1 MKCAVHTR
9 VARSLLTMLLAG
21 LTTQPSL
28 AQGPSRTLLRNARLV
43 VTMEPRLGNG
53 ALGLIAN
60 GDVFLE
66 GDRIAAVGQGLDGSG
81 ARTIDATGKIVLPGF
96 VDVHNHLWQSLI
108 RGCGTSLAVGD
119 WLRTC
124 VFPVG
129 RLNVTEPEAYAV
141 VRLSTLDLLSAGVTT
156 VVDWSHAFSPDFA
169 RGNIQALLDSGL
181 RFAFAYRGRL
191 EHVDDIRRI
200 KRDLIDPHPRASFQM
215 GGVHPTIDEEVAKT
229 LRHMSELA
237 HEMNVKLHV
246 HLLEGE
252 HDRAQ
257 EPIRAL
263 DRAGALGPMLI
274 GAHAVHMTDEE
285 IRLLASRGVRLA
297 HCPLSNMR
305 LASGVMRLG
314 AIHAQG
320 IRVGLG
326 LDGGANDTSD
336 MFNNMRAAV
345 GIQRALTHNPTVYP
359 TVAAVLQLATIGGAE
374 VLDMAAQIGS
384 LAPGKKAD
392 VIVLDPHTLNFAPLL
407 DEESQVVFNAQPS
420 NVEWVFVD
428 GRALKERGK
437 LVGVNAA
444 AVIADANRVAQRVRV
459 ALSR

>member
-1 MKCAVHTR
+1 MWR
-9 VARSLLTMLLAG
+9 AR
-21 LTTQPSL
+21 LTTQPGL
-28 AQGPSRTLLRNARLV
+28 AQGPSRTLIRHANLIM
-43 VTMEPRLGNG
+43 TMEPRLGDG

-60 GDVFLE
+60 GDVLIE

-119 WLRTC
+119 WLQTC

-129 RLNVTEPEAYAV
+129 RLHVTEPEAYAV

-169 RGNIQALLDSGL
+169 RGNLQALLDSGL
-181 RFAFAYRGRL
+181 RFAFAYRGRV
-191 EHVDDIRRI
+191 EHVEDMRAL
-200 KRDLIDPHPRASFQM
+200 KRDLIDPHPRASFQIA
-215 GGVHPTIDEEVAKT
+215 GVHPTMAEAVVTT
-229 LRHMSELA
+229 LRGMAELA
-237 HEMNVKLHV
+237 RELRVKLHV

-252 HDRAQ
+252 HDRQ
-257 EPIRAL
+257 DEPLRAL
-263 DRAGALGPMLI
+263 DLAGALDPMLI
-274 GAHAVHMTDEE
+274 GAHAVHVTDDE
-285 IRLLASRGVRLA
+285 IALLASRGVRLA

-305 LASGVMRLG
+305 LASGIMRLG
-314 AIHAQG
+314 AIRARG

-336 MFNNMRAAV
+336 MFNTMRAAV
-345 GIQRALTHNPTVYP
+345 GLQRAVTHNPSVYP
-359 TVAAVLQLATIGGAE
+359 TVAAALQLATIGGAE
-374 VLDMAAQIGS
+374 VLEMAAEIGS

-392 VIVLDPHTLNFAPLL
+392 VIVLDPDALNFAPRV
-407 DEESQVVFNAQPS
+407 DEVSQVVFNAQPS

-428 GRALKERGK
+428 GRVLKERGK
-437 LVGVNAA
+437 LVGVDAK
-444 AVIADANRVAQRVRV
+444 AVMADANRVAQRVRV
-459 ALSR
+459 ALIR